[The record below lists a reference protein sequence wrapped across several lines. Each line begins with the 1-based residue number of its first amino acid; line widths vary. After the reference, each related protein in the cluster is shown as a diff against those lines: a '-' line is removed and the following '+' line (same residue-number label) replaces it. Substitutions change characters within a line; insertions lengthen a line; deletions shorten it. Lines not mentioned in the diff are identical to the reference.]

1 MSRVGPSIQWRVPGL
16 RRAAAAALVVGA
28 SALAYPIA
36 PALAQGFRLEERV
49 EFSMY
54 GRVGLGWTPGG
65 EFIHGRTLNLTGTSL
80 GGRLE
85 EGDYLEP
92 SLKIHLLEPSKLA
105 TAAYADAVV
114 TPAMWA
120 KNGLFIGVTSNR
132 FDETL
137 AFELGE
143 AYVTAGNVL
152 TPGLKLWAGE
162 RFYRGTN
169 VYLADYWYYN
179 NLSAQGAGVQYG
191 PVDVAVLVQTSNT
204 EDLYNVDVDG
214 DGVDDGE
221 MDVRRQR
228 TVLVGQYKQ
237 ELGAHALH
245 LLSELHVLP
254 RATAELPDGD
264 MVMPS
269 DYGWVAGLKG
279 HIDLG
284 NGGSFN
290 DLSVRYG
297 RRIANGG
304 RGGVPT
310 WVTFGEPDADGR
322 FAGAFGIEVVEHLL
336 YNVSP
341 SLALNAYGVLHHGR
355 GGSGAS
361 SNRFTDYAVG
371 AQSTL
376 YLLDQ
381 LHLVNE
387 ASYQGYREGSTGP
400 FGNALKL
407 SLAPTVV
414 PSGKRD
420 VWARP
425 HLRLFYTVA
434 FYDDEAERELLSP
447 YLQTVGP
454 TAVGH
459 YLGARVEWWL

>member
-1 MSRVGPSIQWRVPGL
+1 MACVSASTRWEVPGL
-16 RRAAAAALVVGA
+16 RRAAAAAVMA
-28 SALAYPIA
+28 AALLAPVA
-36 PALAQGFRLEERV
+36 PARAQGIGLSERL

-54 GRVGLGWTPGG
+54 GRVGLGWTPSG

-92 SLKIHLLEPSKLA
+92 SLKVHLLEPSKVA
-105 TAAYADAVV
+105 GAAYADAIV

-152 TPGLKLWAGE
+152 TPGLKFWAGE

-179 NLSAQGAGVQYG
+179 NLSSQGAGVQYG
-191 PVDVAVLVQTSNT
+191 PLDLAVLIQTSGT
-204 EDLYNVDVDG
+204 DELYNVDVDG

-237 ELGAHALH
+237 ELPGDHAVH
-245 LLSELHVLP
+245 LLTEVHALP
-254 RATAELPDGD
+254 RATAELPEGD
-264 MVMPS
+264 MAMPS
-269 DYGWVAGLKG
+269 DYGWVVGLKG
-279 HIDLG
+279 HLDLG
-284 NGGSFN
+284 GGSFS

-297 RRIANGG
+297 SRIANGG
-304 RGGVPT
+304 RGGAPT

-322 FAGAFGIEVVEHLL
+322 FRGAFGLEVVEHVL
-336 YNVSP
+336 YNVS
-341 SLALNAYGVLHHGR
+341 SLLALNGYAVVHHGR
-355 GGSGAS
+355 GGSGAAS
-361 SNRFTDYAVG
+361 DRFTDYAAGV
-371 AQSTL
+371 QSTL
-376 YLLDQ
+376 FLLDQ

-387 ASYQGYREGSTGP
+387 ASYQGYREGNTGP

-407 SLAPTVV
+407 SVAPTLV

-425 HLRLFYTVA
+425 HLRVFYTVA

-447 YLQTVGP
+447 YLQTVGATP
-454 TAVGH
+454 VGH